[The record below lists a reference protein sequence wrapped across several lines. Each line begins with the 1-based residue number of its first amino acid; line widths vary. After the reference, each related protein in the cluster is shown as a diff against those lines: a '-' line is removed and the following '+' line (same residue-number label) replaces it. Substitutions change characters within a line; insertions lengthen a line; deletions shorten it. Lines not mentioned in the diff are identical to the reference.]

1 MLTETVRDF
10 NELKPLEN
18 TMRLM
23 RDLFILF
30 EILVGKRKLR
40 QIPLFSY
47 TRSLL
52 CVYVCAR
59 CDGCRSLPLSF
70 RRHQARGLV
79 YKHSLPACL
88 PPSLPPSF
96 SLPLTL
102 DHSLQVR
109 EPADL
114 VETDLAASS
123 AEATSA
129 EPESLAAPPPTVKG
143 FGFRL

>member
-52 CVYVCAR
+52 CVCMCALMDVVA
-59 CDGCRSLPLSF
+59 CLS
-70 RRHQARGLV
+70 
-79 YKHSLPACL
+79 HSVAIKLEVSCTNILSL
-88 PPSLPPSF
+88 PPSLPPS
-96 SLPLTL
+96 LPL
-102 DHSLQVR
+102 SL
-109 EPADL
+109 
-114 VETDLAASS
+114 
-123 AEATSA
+123 
-129 EPESLAAPPPTVKG
+129 SL
-143 FGFRL
+143 